1 MLWLMRMDKI
11 KWCFGLKNGLEIIEP
26 NSNLAEEY
34 LRKSE
39 DALESSNLVRSRDW
53 KISAAYY
60 SMYFSLYA
68 VLMKLGIKCEIHSCT
83 MEFMKRFLRDYFS
96 EDECKLLEDSLGAR
110 IDAQYY
116 VNRVVP
122 DKTYNKMLAQAPQFL
137 VKCKSI
143 ILKLDEKEI
152 EAIRKRVG
160 AIAK

>member
-1 MLWLMRMDKI
+1 MDKI
-11 KWCFGLKNGLEIIEP
+11 NWCFGKKSGLEIIEP

-68 VLMKLGIKCEIHSCT
+68 VLMKIGIKCEIHSCT
-83 MEFMKRFLRDYFS
+83 IEFMKRFLRDYFS
-96 EDECKLLEDSLGAR
+96 EDECKLLEDSLSAR

-116 VNRVVP
+116 VNRTVP
-122 DKTYNKMLAQAPQFL
+122 DKIYTKMLAQAPQFL
-137 VKCKSI
+137 VKCKSVA
-143 ILKLDEKEI
+143 LKLDEKEI
-152 EAIRKRVG
+152 GTIRKRAS